1 MQIQL
6 ITFEI
11 DAKMLAVDIMA
22 VREIRAWTPT
32 TPIPNAPP
40 YVRGVVNLRGLVL
53 PVIDLSERLGW
64 GRVEPTE
71 RNVIIVVEIAG
82 QMTGLIVGSVNDIV
96 TVDQGDIQPPPA
108 MGGPDAENLLEG
120 LASVDDRMAMIL
132 KLGYMGAGV
141 SIAAALEAA

>member
-40 YVRGVVNLRGLVL
+40 FVRGVVNLRGLVL

-64 GRVEPTE
+64 GRVEPNE

-82 QMTGLIVGSVNDIV
+82 QMTGLIVGSAGCAVCLALRRRGRSVPLCIRTACRAAV
-96 TVDQGDIQPPPA
+96 QRCGRQWPGRPVV
-108 MGGPDAENLLEG
+108 LLG
-120 LASVDDRMAMIL
+120 Q
-132 KLGYMGAGV
+132 
-141 SIAAALEAA
+141 

>member
-1 MQIQL
+1 MQMQL

-11 DAKMLAVDIMA
+11 DARMLAVDIMA
-22 VREIRAWTPT
+22 VREIRAWSPT

-40 YVRGVVNLRGLVL
+40 FVRGVVNLRGLVL

-64 GRVEPTE
+64 GRVEPSE

-96 TVDQGDIQPPPA
+96 TVEQDAIQAPPN
-108 MGGPDAENLLEG
+108 MGGADGENLLEG

-132 KLGYMGAGV
+132 KLGYMGAGADV
-141 SIAAALEAA
+141 SSVLEAA

>member
-22 VREIRAWTPT
+22 VREIRAWSPT

-40 YVRGVVNLRGLVL
+40 FVRGVVNLRGLVL

-64 GRVEPTE
+64 GRVEPSE

-96 TVDQGDIQPPPA
+96 TVEQEAIQPPPN
-108 MGGPDAENLLEG
+108 MGGADGGNLLEG

-141 SIAAALEAA
+141 EITANLEAA

>member
-40 YVRGVVNLRGLVL
+40 FVRGVVNLRGLVL

-64 GRVEPTE
+64 GRVEPNE

-82 QMTGLIVGSVNDIV
+82 QMTGLIVG
-96 TVDQGDIQPPPA
+96 
-108 MGGPDAENLLEG
+108 
-120 LASVDDRMAMIL
+120 
-132 KLGYMGAGV
+132 
-141 SIAAALEAA
+141 

>member
-40 YVRGVVNLRGLVL
+40 FVRGVVNLRGLVL

-64 GRVEPTE
+64 GRVEPNE

-96 TVDQGDIQPPPA
+96 TVDDSAIQPPPN
-108 MGGPDAENLLEG
+108 MGGPDTENMREG
-120 LASVDDRMAMIL
+120 LASVEDRMAMIL
-132 KLGYMGAGV
+132 KLGYMGAGADM
-141 SIAAALEAA
+141 AAVLEAA

>member
-1 MQIQL
+1 MQAQL

-22 VREIRAWTPT
+22 VREIRAWSPT

-40 YVRGVVNLRGLVL
+40 FVRGVVNLRGLVL

-64 GRVEPTE
+64 GRVEPSE
-71 RNVIIVVEIAG
+71 RNVIIVVEIGG

-96 TVDQGDIQPPPA
+96 TVEQTAIQPPPA
-108 MGGPDAENLLEG
+108 MGGADGENLLEG
-120 LASVDDRMAMIL
+120 LVSVDDRMAMIL

-141 SIAAALEAA
+141 DIAAALEAA

>member
-1 MQIQL
+1 MQRQL

-11 DAKMLAVDIMA
+11 DGKMLAVDIMA

-40 YVRGVVNLRGLVL
+40 FVRGVVNLRGLVL

-64 GRVEPTE
+64 GLVDPSE
-71 RNVIIVVEIAG
+71 RNVIIVVEIEG

-96 TVDQGDIQPPPA
+96 TIDDETIQPPPN
-108 MGGPDAENLLEG
+108 MGSPEGENLLEG
-120 LASVDDRMAMIL
+120 LAPVEDRMAMIL
-132 KLGYMGAGV
+132 KLGFMGAGAA
-141 SIAAALEAA
+141 IAVLTEAA

>member
-40 YVRGVVNLRGLVL
+40 FVRGVVNLRGLVL

-64 GRVEPTE
+64 GRVEPNE

-82 QMTGLIVGSVNDIV
+82 QMTLSLIHISE
-96 TVDQGDIQPPPA
+96 P
-108 MGGPDAENLLEG
+108 ENMLEG
-120 LASVDDRMAMIL
+120 LASVEDRMAMIL
-132 KLGYMGAGV
+132 KLGYMGAGADM
-141 SIAAALEAA
+141 AAVLEAA

>member
-11 DAKMLAVDIMA
+11 NAKMLAVDIMA
-22 VREIRAWTPT
+22 VREIRAWSPT

-40 YVRGVVNLRGLVL
+40 FVRGVVNLRGLVL

-64 GRVEPTE
+64 GRVDPSE
-71 RNVIIVVEIAG
+71 RNVIIVVEIGG

-96 TVDQGDIQPPPA
+96 TVEQEAIQPPPNI
-108 MGGPDAENLLEG
+108 GGADGETLLEG

-141 SIAAALEAA
+141 DIAAAMKAA